1 MGVEEDSGARGLS
14 SSAASGGLRRGVRTP
29 STASLTLLRGRLLV
43 ECLMASRQV
52 EGLRAQIAS
61 DIKATLSEAAT
72 PLAVAGL
79 PCGGYPITRFYV
91 IGGARTGGFCLMQ
104 SNRHRTRTRV
114 HCRV

>member
-29 STASLTLLRGRLLV
+29 STASLTLLRGRMQESLDSLP
-43 ECLMASRQV
+43 AGGR
-52 EGLRAQIAS
+52 LRSQIAS
-61 DIKATLSEAAT
+61 DVKATLSEAAT

-91 IGGARTGGFCLMQ
+91 IGGARFGG
-104 SNRHRTRTRV
+104 SSGGRTNRHRTQTRV
-114 HCRV
+114 RRRV

>member
-1 MGVEEDSGARGLS
+1 LS

-72 PLAVAGL
+72 PLAVAWL

-91 IGGARTGGFCLMQ
+91 IGGARFGG
-104 SNRHRTRTRV
+104 SSGGRTNRHRTQTRV
-114 HCRV
+114 RRRV